1 MRGRKDAWDNRHAL
15 PSSFSAAAAAARS
28 SHRSR
33 RSTSDTLSL
42 LLCPAPAYPLPAVS
56 SNFVVRPP
64 PTWHRQLCSR
74 PHIAR
79 PPASTPRLSI
89 FPLHLLPSSSSSSSA
104 LLPTPTFEPSI
115 ITPSDALSRALPL
128 NYSTLPTL
136 LLSLPLSGRC
146 HSFRRRATSSAAAYY

>member
-1 MRGRKDAWDNRHAL
+1 MPSRPLSPPPPPLARLIAPVAL
-15 PSSFSAAAAAARS
+15 PPIHSRCFSALRLPTLCPQSHLISSSDLHPPGTVNSALVPISPARP
-28 SHRSR
+28 
-33 RSTSDTLSL
+33 L
-42 LLCPAPAYPLPAVS
+42 LL
-56 SNFVVRPP
+56 
-64 PTWHRQLCSR
+64 
-74 PHIAR
+74 
-79 PPASTPRLSI
+79 PRLSI
-89 FPLHLLPSSSSSSSA
+89 FPLHLLPSSSSSSPA